1 MIASRF
7 SASST
12 WVRRD
17 VMCGSMEVLLYEVR
31 YDFAPEQLDR
41 VLHLRHGVRDEEHT
55 GQRRHAGGG
64 VDTDAL
70 GDLVGAA
77 DQIALLESAR
87 LLAERRSLQR
97 FEVLVELRG
106 VKALDRVVM
115 RAADRHRELGR
126 D

>member
-17 VMCGSMEVLLYEVR
+17 LMCGSMEILLFKVR
-31 YDFAPEQLDR
+31 YHFAPEQLDR
-41 VLHLRHGVRDEEHT
+41 VLHLRHGVGDEEHT

-64 VDTDAL
+64 VDADAL

-77 DQIALLESAR
+77 DQVALLEAAP
-87 LLAERRSLQR
+87 LLAECRALQR
-97 FEVLVELRG
+97 FEMLVELRG
-106 VKALDRVVM
+106 VKTLD
-115 RAADRHRELGR
+115 
-126 D
+126 